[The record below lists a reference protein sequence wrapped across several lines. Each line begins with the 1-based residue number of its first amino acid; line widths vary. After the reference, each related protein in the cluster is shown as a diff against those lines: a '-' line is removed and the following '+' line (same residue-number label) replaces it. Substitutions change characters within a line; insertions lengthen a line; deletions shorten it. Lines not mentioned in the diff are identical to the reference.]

1 MSDPEASLAIAN
13 NEAAAQTS
21 TTDLMSGGVMRSIPF
36 RLAVTIPVAGLKLR
50 SVRELCAG
58 QVITTDISASED
70 VPVRAGGALLGYAEL
85 DDVEGTM
92 AVRMT
97 RLS

>member
-1 MSDPEASLAIAN
+1 MSNPETSL
-13 NEAAAQTS
+13 S
-21 TTDLMSGGVMRSIPF
+21 TTDNPMPSVAVAEEAVVRGVVRSVPF
-36 RLAVTIPVAGLKLR
+36 RLAVTIPVSGLKLR
-50 SVRELCAG
+50 DLRELRVG
-58 QVITTDISASED
+58 QVFPTPISAAED

-85 DDVEGTM
+85 DNVDGAM